1 MVDWNKMKSD
11 ITKGVKEGL
20 DKVIDGA
27 ETVAKKTGEVTAE
40 GQKKIKIFNI
50 KRKIQGYME
59 DLGVAIYNAENQT
72 PGTVTD
78 KLAKETIKKIKAA
91 NKELKTLEKS

>member
-20 DKVIDGA
+20 DKVIEGA
-27 ETVAKKTGEVTAE
+27 ETVAKKTGEVSAE
-40 GQKKIKIFNI
+40 GQKKVKIFGI

-59 DLGVAIYNAENQT
+59 DLGVAIYNAEIKT

-78 KLAKETIKKIKAA
+78 ESAKEAIEKIKAA
-91 NKELKTLEKS
+91 NKELKDLEKA